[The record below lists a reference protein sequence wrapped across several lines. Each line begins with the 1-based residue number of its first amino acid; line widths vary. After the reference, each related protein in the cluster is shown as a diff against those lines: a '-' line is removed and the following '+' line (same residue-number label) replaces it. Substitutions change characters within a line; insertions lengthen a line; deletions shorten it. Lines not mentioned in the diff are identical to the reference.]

1 MNPCLS
7 LRNPKVQTLAFR
19 DLGVRLSYLAL
30 VDGPMLSSAC
40 EDTHGKEMAELLL
53 GLEGYR
59 ETWQKGTGFRGSC
72 VRGEK

>member
-1 MNPCLS
+1 
-7 LRNPKVQTLAFR
+7 
-19 DLGVRLSYLAL
+19 
-30 VDGPMLSSAC
+30 MLSSAC